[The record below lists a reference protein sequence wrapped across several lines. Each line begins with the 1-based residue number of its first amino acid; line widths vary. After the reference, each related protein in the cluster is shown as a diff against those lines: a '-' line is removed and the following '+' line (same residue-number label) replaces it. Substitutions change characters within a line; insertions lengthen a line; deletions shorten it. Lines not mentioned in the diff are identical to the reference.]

1 MAPGESLDS
10 IQSGDTWVGGYLGG
24 RISHTLAHCPVLPPG
39 WLPPTVSMSTG
50 KEAPDPKTLPGVT
63 VPSTAGPE
71 LRPPDPEP
79 LALLPR
85 WPPPAPR
92 DVSHRNR
99 SVRTALQVSKSS
111 QAPGKCPLAYVLCP
125 HPCPHPDPLLP
136 PQTPGLPPSP
146 RRSTSPKPPHSSVR
160 LEQRARVLSIY
171 FHPRLGARLL
181 FWRRRARGRLVGVAT
196 PGCLLGAPLVITSSP
211 GSH

>member
-1 MAPGESLDS
+1 MRQFCSGRGRTWRMAPGESLDS

-63 VPSTAGPE
+63 VPTTAGPE
-71 LRPPDPEP
+71 PRPPDPEP
-79 LALLPR
+79 LALLPP

-136 PQTPGLPPSP
+136 PQTPGLPPLP
-146 RRSTSPKPPHSSVR
+146 ADPHPPNR
-160 LEQRARVLSIY
+160 LIPVSAWNSAPVYYPYI
-171 FHPRLGARLL
+171 F
-181 FWRRRARGRLVGVAT
+181 T
-196 PGCLLGAPLVITSSP
+196 PGWVLAYCSGAGGRGGGLWA
-211 GSH
+211 